1 MEIMSLP
8 LSEAYW
14 KLLSSER
21 FAYMSI
27 KDAYGKYNHVF
38 SGELQKAL
46 NPHNCYFYHE
56 VHHHGSEG

>member
-46 NPHNCYFYHE
+46 NPP
-56 VHHHGSEG
+56 VSKLIRLA